1 MGEREMIV
9 LDTHVLIWWV
19 DGADKL
25 SRTAASMIRRAQAE
39 DGIMISSITAWE
51 IAMLVDRGRL
61 TLTMDVSAW
70 LSTVSRVRGIKFI
83 PVDNPIAI
91 GAVDLPGEFQKDPA
105 DRLIVATARRFGV
118 PLVTQD
124 RRIRSYPHLK
134 TVW

>member
-1 MGEREMIV
+1 MIV

-19 DGADKL
+19 DGAAKL
-25 SRTAASMIRRAQAE
+25 SRPAASAIKA
-39 DGIMISSITAWE
+39 GE

-61 TLTMDVSAW
+61 TLTMDVSTW
-70 LSTVSRVRGIKFI
+70 LATVDRISGLRFT
-83 PVDNPIAI
+83 PVDNPIAV
-91 GAVDLPGEFQKDPA
+91 GSVNLPGEFHQDPA
-105 DRLIVATARRFGV
+105 DRIIVATARRFGA

>member
-51 IAMLVDRGRL
+51 IAMPVDRGRL

-124 RRIRSYPHLK
+124 RRICSYPHLK

>member
-1 MGEREMIV
+1 MIV

-19 DGADKL
+19 NGAGEL
-25 SRTAASMIRRAQAE
+25 SRAAANVIKRAQAE

-51 IAMLVDRGRL
+51 IAMLVHRGRL

-70 LSTVSRVRGIKFI
+70 LSTVNRIRGIRFI
-83 PVDNPIAI
+83 PVDNSIAI
-91 GAVDLPGEFQKDPA
+91 GAVNLPGKFQKDPA
-105 DRLIVATARRFGV
+105 DRLIVATARRFGA

>member
-1 MGEREMIV
+1 MIV

-19 DGADKL
+19 DGEGKL
-25 SRTAASMIRRAQAE
+25 SRAAALAIKRAQAE
-39 DGIMISSITAWE
+39 NAIMVSSITAWE

-61 TLTMDVSAW
+61 RLTMDVSSW
-70 LSTVSRVRGIKFI
+70 LSTVDRLSGLRFVPI
-83 PVDNPIAI
+83 DNPIAV
-91 GAVDLPGEFQKDPA
+91 GSVNLPGEFHQDPA
-105 DRLIVATARRFGV
+105 DRIIVATARRFGA

>member
-1 MGEREMIV
+1 MIV

-19 DGADKL
+19 DGAAKL
-25 SRTAASMIRRAQAE
+25 SRPAASAIKRAQAE
-39 DGIMISSITAWE
+39 NGIMISSITAWE

-61 TLTMDVSAW
+61 TLTMDVSTW
-70 LSTVSRVRGIKFI
+70 LATVDRISGLRFT
-83 PVDNPIAI
+83 PVDNPIAV
-91 GAVDLPGEFQKDPA
+91 GSVNLPGEFHQDPA
-105 DRLIVATARRFGV
+105 DRIIVATARRFGA

>member
-1 MGEREMIV
+1 MIV

-25 SRTAASMIRRAQAE
+25 SRIAANIIKRAQAE
-39 DGIMISSITAWE
+39 NAIMISSITAWE
-51 IAMLVDRGRL
+51 IAMPVDRGRL

>member
-1 MGEREMIV
+1 VIV

-19 DGADKL
+19 DGEGKL
-25 SRTAASMIRRAQAE
+25 SRAAASAIKRAQAE
-39 DGIMISSITAWE
+39 NAIIVSSITARE

-61 TLTMDVSAW
+61 RLTMDVSSW
-70 LSTVSRVRGIKFI
+70 LSTVDRVSGLRFVPI
-83 PVDNPIAI
+83 DNPIAV
-91 GAVDLPGEFQKDPA
+91 GSVNLPGEFHQDPA
-105 DRLIVATARRFGV
+105 DRIIVATARRFGA